1 MINNIKTGVKNYQL
15 ISVSIVNT
23 DSRELIEAYRISR
36 GVKINGRP
44 VIWRMASWN
53 EIKIEIDKVQ
63 KELQ

>member
-44 VIWRMASWN
+44 VI
-53 EIKIEIDKVQ
+53 
-63 KELQ
+63 